1 MRRDRAVL
9 RISIRPRR
17 AARLAVVAFG
27 GCIALAAC
35 GPVQLGSAAIVGGQ
49 RITTSTLTTQVA
61 NLNNAFRA
69 DGGKAQLA
77 FPASKMPQQVLAWMI
92 RFRVRD
98 QLASREHVTVT
109 AGDVQRA
116 INALSAQI
124 RQSGGAT
131 LPVLAVENGLP
142 PDLIFSGLGRYQAIQ
157 NALIARLDGGNPNP
171 STAEQQALGQ
181 QFNHAQC
188 LAAKSLAIRV
198 NPQFGR
204 LDYSTLAIV
213 AGANTLSTPAPG
225 ASGPVPSASPSAR
238 PEFSPPC

>member
-9 RISIRPRR
+9 RISIRPRG

-61 NLNNAFRA
+61 NLNNAFQA

-77 FPASKMPQQVLAWMI
+77 FPTSKMPQQVLAWMI

-98 QLASREHVTVT
+98 RLASREHVTVT

-124 RQSGGAT
+124 KQSGGAT

-157 NALIARLDGGNPNP
+157 NALVARLDGGNPNP
-171 STAEQQALGQ
+171 SPAEQQALGQ

-213 AGANTLSTPAPG
+213 AGANTLSAPVPG
-225 ASGPVPSASPSAR
+225 ASSPVPSASPSAK

>member
-9 RISIRPRR
+9 RISIRPRG

-61 NLNNAFRA
+61 NLNNAFQA

-77 FPASKMPQQVLAWMI
+77 FPTSKMPQQVLAWMI

-98 QLASREHVTVT
+98 RLASREHVTVT

-124 RQSGGAT
+124 KQSGGAT

-142 PDLIFSGLGRYQAIQ
+142 P
-157 NALIARLDGGNPNP
+157 
-171 STAEQQALGQ
+171 
-181 QFNHAQC
+181 
-188 LAAKSLAIRV
+188 
-198 NPQFGR
+198 
-204 LDYSTLAIV
+204 
-213 AGANTLSTPAPG
+213 
-225 ASGPVPSASPSAR
+225 
-238 PEFSPPC
+238 